1 MKKRERGLVVNV
13 KILVSDPISEAGIAK
28 LRELPG
34 VEVDVKLGLKPEELK
49 AIIGD
54 YAALAV
60 RSETKV
66 TADILSVA
74 GKLQII
80 GRAGVGVDNIDVNAA
95 TQRGIVVVNSPEGNT
110 LAAAELAVALLLA
123 LARKIPQADASLR
136 SGKWERKKFVGTEI
150 YGKTVGIVGL
160 GKIGTSVAIRMKSF
174 EATVIGYDPFATAES
189 ARRIGVELVSLNEL
203 YSRSDFITIHVPL
216 NNDTRDMIG
225 AEQLENMKD
234 GVRIVNCARGGIV
247 NEAALAEAIKRGKV
261 GGAAFDVFVKEP
273 PELDNPLLALSEN
286 VVTPHLGASTEEAQV
301 NVAIDIAEQIAEV
314 LQGRPA
320 RSAVNLPA
328 VSSEEMAKVT
338 PYLLLASKIGSLH
351 TQMVKDRSGT
361 GRPINAVEVLF
372 LGDFDG
378 IPTGSITRAALQG
391 ILSPVMEEPVNLVN
405 APMIA
410 EQRGIQVKE
419 TFSKASPEHSCLL
432 SIRAHMPGGDRTICG
447 AVNGSEIRIVHID
460 GYKVDIDPTG
470 NMIIAQHTDQPGMI
484 GQTGTLLGINK
495 VNIAGMHVGR
505 ESVGGRATM
514 VLLIDEPISDELM
527 EKIRAISGMETAQF
541 VTL

>member
-1 MKKRERGLVVNV
+1 MLKALVC
-13 KILVSDPISEAGIAK
+13 DPISEAGIAK
-28 LRELPG
+28 LREIPN
-34 VEVDVKLGLKPEELK
+34 VEVDVKLGLKPDELK
-49 AIIGD
+49 AIIGE
-54 YAALAV
+54 YSALAV

-66 TADILSVA
+66 TADILAAAV
-74 GKLQII
+74 KLQII
-80 GRAGVGVDNIDVNAA
+80 GRAGVGVDNIDVTAA

-150 YGKTVGIVGL
+150 YGKTVGVVGL
-160 GKIGTSVAIRMKSF
+160 GKIGRSVAIRMKSF
-174 EATVIGYDPFATAES
+174 ETTVVAYDPFATAES
-189 ARRIGVELVSLNEL
+189 ARRIGVEIVSLDEL
-203 YSRSDFITIHVPL
+203 YERSDFITLHVPL
-216 NNDTRDMIG
+216 NSDTRGMIG
-225 AEQLENMKD
+225 PAQFAKMKS

-247 NEAALAEAIKRGKV
+247 DEEALAAAIRSGKV
-261 GGAAFDVFVKEP
+261 GGVAFDVFVEEP
-273 PELDNPLLALSEN
+273 PKLDNPLLSMQEN
-286 VVTPHLGASTEEAQV
+286 VITPHLGASTEEAQV
-301 NVAIDIAEQIAEV
+301 NVAIDIAEQISEV

-328 VSSEEMAKVT
+328 VSAEEMAKVT
-338 PYLLLASKIGSLH
+338 PYIVLATKIGSLH
-351 TQMVKDRSGT
+351 TQLAKQHSGT
-361 GRPINAVEVLF
+361 GRPINAIEVVF
-372 LGDFDG
+372 SGDFDG

-391 ILSPVMEEPVNLVN
+391 VLTPVMDEPVNLVN
-405 APMIA
+405 APILA

-419 TFSKASPEHSCLL
+419 TYTRTSPEHSCLL
-432 SIRAHMPGGDRTICG
+432 SIRAHLPGGDRTICG
-447 AVNGSEIRIVHID
+447 AVYGSEIRIVHID
-460 GYKVDIDPTG
+460 GYKVDIDPFG

-495 VNIAGMHVGR
+495 INIAGMHVGR

-527 EKIRAISGMETAQF
+527 EKIRAISGMETAMF